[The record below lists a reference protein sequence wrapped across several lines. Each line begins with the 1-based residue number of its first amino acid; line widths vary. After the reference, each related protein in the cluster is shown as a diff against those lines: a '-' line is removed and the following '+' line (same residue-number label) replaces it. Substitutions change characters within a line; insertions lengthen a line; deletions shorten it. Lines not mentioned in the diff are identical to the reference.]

1 MNLVDGL
8 RLFADMQGDV
18 SFDVWPSG
26 VNSEPDVDFSDLNY
40 NEQL

>member
-8 RLFADMQGDV
+8 AFTLPCKGDL

-26 VNSEPDVDFSDLNY
+26 VNSEPDVDFSDLKY
-40 NEQL
+40 TEQL